1 MSGESRG
8 LCQNLSRKLDIV
20 NTLSF
25 MMNIF
30 VTVKALASL
39 LVNVKMSV
47 LKKKK
52 GLQFSDNKVT
62 HLTLLETDHQPEISS

>member
-47 LKKKK
+47 
-52 GLQFSDNKVT
+52 
-62 HLTLLETDHQPEISS
+62 